1 MEDKL
6 NDLAVFLDGQVEKL
20 KDVKLK
26 LNKRKSIL
34 VLIENDIPECYGN
47 FKKICEDK
55 EFPYHSLKM
64 LKFPITYKDSIIYK
78 VEFKQQVTDG
88 DCRGWDKTKTDN

>member
-55 EFPYHSLKM
+55 GFPYHSLKM
-64 LKFPITYKDSIIYK
+64 MKFPIIYKDSIIYK
-78 VEFKQQVTDG
+78 VEFK
-88 DCRGWDKTKTDN
+88 